1 MKLPEFTAL
10 IEDFTRGNPD
20 NAAFGEKLIGLLDR
34 NPGIH
39 PTDLLT
45 HTQFLLNQGKLNPEQ
60 FGNVSRLLA
69 ELNIQRAATTP
80 DSDMENGDETEA
92 GTAITV
98 QAPPGMHGHGET
110 LIMSDDSE
118 GSWDETREPRSAPPE
133 PAGDAVRSEARTASP
148 GQPEPPRDQ
157 PDPKKTKPVKVGSI
171 LKGRFK
177 LLEIIGY
184 GGMGYVFKAIDL
196 VKVQAQDSNPYVA
209 IKVLSNAFK
218 KHSKA
223 FIAMQREASKA
234 QRLAHPNITTVYDFD
249 RDNDTIYM
257 TMELL
262 HGQPFDRLIAQLPPG
277 GLPQQVAL
285 RYIEDLCHGLTYAHK
300 QQLIHC
306 DLKPANIFLC
316 DSGAVKLLDFG
327 ITRAFKKEQQES
339 KDDTL
344 FDPAKLKA
352 LTPAYASL
360 EMFRGEPPDPR
371 DDIYAVACVTYELLT
386 GNHPYQKVAAGQA
399 LELNLKP
406 PPVKGLSRRQQKAL
420 LGALALERENRTPTI
435 EKFMQGIKPPKNHVK
450 QLLIGSI
457 LMLAAGG
464 LLLIKPVQTQF
475 KEEAQLNLIQ
485 SIKNGDQTQLVSL
498 LESIHDK
505 DESTR
510 AYLTSVLRREII
522 IYYQNRI
529 NAAINAKEKRYDF
542 PEASRLLNQVKKLY
556 PDSASLTEAE
566 KQLTA
571 RKQRLIDM
579 LLRNYRELS
588 DKGMDTGRVL
598 EILRE
603 AEPGHPLLERAD
615 KSRGK
620 QPGF

>member
-1 MKLPEFTAL
+1 MKWPEFTAL
-10 IEDFTRGNPD
+10 IEDFVRGNPD
-20 NAAFGEKLIGLLDR
+20 DTAFGEKLLGLLDR
-34 NPGIH
+34 NPDIH
-39 PTDLLT
+39 PTDLLEQ
-45 HTQFLLNQGKLNPEQ
+45 TQFLLNQGRLNPEQ
-60 FGNVSRLLA
+60 FGNISRLLA
-69 ELNIQRAATTP
+69 ELNIQRGVTTP
-80 DSDMENGDETEA
+80 DSDAKSGGE
-92 GTAITV
+92 TAITV
-98 QAPPGMHGHGET
+98 QDPPGMHSET

-118 GSWDETREPRSAPPE
+118 GNWDETEPRPAPAESAQGAQSSNARATSSGE
-133 PAGDAVRSEARTASP
+133 PGPS
-148 GQPEPPRDQ
+148 RDQ
-157 PDPKKTKPVKVGSI
+157 PDPKRTKPVKIGGI

-184 GGMGYVFKAIDL
+184 GGMGYVFKALDL

-234 QRLAHPNITTVYDFD
+234 QRLAHPNIATVYDFD
-249 RDNDTIYM
+249 HDDDTIYM

-262 HGQPFDRLIAQLPPG
+262 HGQPFDKLIAQLPSG
-277 GLPQQVAL
+277 GLPKQIAL
-285 RYIEDLCHGLTYAHK
+285 RYIEDLCHGLAYAHK

-327 ITRAFKKEQQES
+327 ITRALKKERAES
-339 KDDTL
+339 KDNTL

-352 LTPAYASL
+352 LTPAYASP
-360 EMFRGEPPDPR
+360 EMFHGGSPDPR
-371 DDIYAVACVTYELLT
+371 DDIFAVACVTYELLT
-386 GNHPYQKVAAGQA
+386 GNHPYKKVASDKA

-420 LGALALERENRTPTI
+420 LGALALERDKRTPTI

-450 QLLIGSI
+450 QLLIGGT

-464 LLLIKPVQTQF
+464 LLLIKPIQTQL

-485 SIKNGDQTQLVSL
+485 SIKNGDQARLVSL

-522 IYYQNRI
+522 IYYQDRI
-529 NAAINAKEKRYDF
+529 NAAINAREKHYNF

-566 KQLTA
+566 KQLNA

-579 LLRNYRELS
+579 LLKNYRELN

-603 AEPGHPLLERAD
+603 AEPDHPLLGRVD
-615 KSRGK
+615 N
-620 QPGF
+620 

>member
-10 IEDFTRGNPD
+10 IEDFTRGHPD
-20 NAAFGEKLIGLLDR
+20 NTAFGEKLIRLLDR

-39 PTDLLT
+39 PTDLLS

-80 DSDMENGDETEA
+80 DSDKENSDATEA
-92 GTAITV
+92 GTTTV
-98 QAPPGMHGHGET
+98 QDPTGTHGHGET

-118 GSWDETREPRSAPPE
+118 GSWDETREPRSPPRE
-133 PAGDAVRSEARTASP
+133 PAGDAARSETGAAPP
-148 GQPEPPRDQ
+148 GQPEPSRAQ
-157 PDPKKTKPVKVGSI
+157 PDPKKTKPVKVGGI
-171 LKGRFK
+171 LKDRFK

-184 GGMGYVFKAIDL
+184 GGMGYVFRALDL

-262 HGQPFDRLIAQLPPG
+262 HGQPFDKLIAQLPAG
-277 GLPQQVAL
+277 GLPQQIAL
-285 RYIEDLCHGLTYAHK
+285 RYIEDLCHGLAYAHK

-327 ITRAFKKEQQES
+327 ITRAFKNEHQSS

-386 GNHPYQKVAAGQA
+386 GNHPYKKIAADKA

-420 LGALALERENRTPTI
+420 LDALALERDKRTPTI
-435 EKFMQGIKPPKNHVK
+435 EKFMQGIKPPKNHIK
-450 QLLIGSI
+450 QLLVGGF
-457 LMLAAGG
+457 LMLAASS
-464 LLLIKPVQTQF
+464 LLLIKPIQTQL

-485 SIKNGDQTQLVSL
+485 AIKNGDQTRLVSL

-505 DESTR
+505 DESTQ
-510 AYLTSVLRREII
+510 AYLTSILRREII
-522 IYYQNRI
+522 IYYQDRI
-529 NAAINAKEKRYDF
+529 NAAINAKEKHYDF
-542 PEASRLLNQVKKLY
+542 PEAGRLLTQVKKLY

-566 KQLTA
+566 KQLTS

-579 LLRNYRELS
+579 LLKNYRELN

-603 AEPGHPLLERAD
+603 AEPDHPLLERANN
-615 KSRGK
+615 
-620 QPGF
+620 